1 MERPAQTVPYALM
14 IRGESMTETNV
25 LLQVTGVGKK
35 YNENVVLK
43 DVSFK
48 LDKGKI
54 LGLVGENGAG
64 KSTLMNILFGM
75 NVIAE
80 TGGYDGE
87 IYFDGKKINFS
98 SPVDALNAGIGMVH
112 QEFSLI
118 PGFSVAENILLNME
132 KTKSSII
139 SKTFGQQFETLNMP
153 EIKKEAQ
160 EAIDILGVSL
170 NTDTLVS
177 DIPVGYKQFIE
188 IAREIKREQV
198 KLIIL
203 DEPTAVLTESEA
215 DILLKSMK
223 RLSDMGV
230 SIIFISHRLR
240 EITSVCDTMV
250 VLRDGYVVVEGPLD
264 GIDTRQIAKWMVG
277 RDIDSKKEQQAPVS
291 EKVETDII
299 FETKNLWVDMPGEVI
314 KDVSLKVHKGE
325 ILGIGGLAGQGKLGF
340 PNGIMGIFESGGE
353 VFFENR
359 PLPLNNTLEALKR
372 GISFVSED
380 RRGVGLLLDEPI
392 DWNITFNAMQVQNR
406 FIKSYLGGL
415 FKLRDEKSMKQ
426 CAREYIDQLEIKC
439 TSEKQLARNLSG
451 GNQQKVCLAK
461 AFATKPKLLLV
472 SEPTRGID
480 VGAKELVLNA
490 LRKYNEENNTTII
503 IVSSELEELR
513 SICDRI
519 AIICEGEIFGILPP
533 DTDITE
539 FGLLMS
545 GEYKISEEGEKICL
559 L

>member
-1 MERPAQTVPYALM
+1 
-14 IRGESMTETNV
+14 MTETNV

-87 IYFDGKKINFS
+87 IYFDGKKINFN

-118 PGFSVAENILLNME
+118 PGFTVAENILLNME

-170 NTDTLVS
+170 NTNTLVS

-215 DILLKSMK
+215 DILLKSMM
-223 RLSDMGV
+223 RLADMGV

-250 VLRDGYVVVEGPLD
+250 ILRDGYVVVEGPLE

-277 RDIDSKKEQQAPVS
+277 RDIDSKKEQKAPIS
-291 EKVETDII
+291 EKEETDII

-353 VFFENR
+353 VFFENE
-359 PLPLNNTLEALKR
+359 PLPLNNTLETLKR

-415 FKLRDEKSMKQ
+415 FKLRDEKSMRQ

-533 DTDITE
+533 GADITE

>member
-1 MERPAQTVPYALM
+1 MSQENA
-14 IRGESMTETNV
+14 
-25 LLQVTGVGKK
+25 LLQVSGVGKK

-43 DVSFK
+43 DISFT
-48 LDKGKI
+48 LEKGKI

-75 NVIAE
+75 NVIVE
-80 TGGYDGE
+80 TGGYEGE
-87 IYFDGKKINFS
+87 IYFEGKKIDFKN
-98 SPVDALNAGIGMVH
+98 PVDALNAGIGMVH

-118 PGFSVAENILLNME
+118 PGFTVAENVLLNME

-139 SKTFGQQFETLNMP
+139 SRTFGKKYETVDMP
-153 EIKKEAQ
+153 VIREEAQ
-160 EAIDILGVSL
+160 KAIDLLGISL
-170 NTDTLVS
+170 DIDTLVS
-177 DIPVGYKQFIE
+177 EIPVGYKQFIE
-188 IAREIKREQV
+188 IAREIKRDQV
-198 KLIIL
+198 KMIIL
-203 DEPTAVLTESEA
+203 DEPTAVLTETEA
-215 DILLKSMK
+215 DILLESMK

-240 EITSVCDTMV
+240 EITTACDTIV
-250 VLRDGYVVVEGPLD
+250 VLRDGNVVVERPVEGVD
-264 GIDTRQIAKWMVG
+264 IRQIAKWMVG
-277 RDIDSKKEQQAPVS
+277 RDIDTKSEESKNVS
-291 EKVETDII
+291 IVDENDII
-299 FETKNLWVDMPGEVI
+299 FETKNLWVDMPGEQI
-314 KDVSLKVHKGE
+314 KNVSLKVRKGE

-340 PNGIMGIFESGGE
+340 PNGIMGLFDAGGE
-353 VFFENR
+353 IFFEGK

-392 DWNITFNAMQVQNR
+392 DWNIAFNAMQVQDK
-406 FIKSYLGGL
+406 FIKKYLGGL
-415 FKLRDEKSMKQ
+415 FSLRDDRSMRNV
-426 CAREYIDQLEIKC
+426 ANEYIEQLEIKC

-461 AFATKPKLLLV
+461 AFATDPKLLFV

-490 LRKYNEENNTTII
+490 LRKYNEENNTTIV

-513 SICDRI
+513 SISDRI
-519 AIICEGEIFGILPP
+519 AIICEGEIFGIVPP
-533 DTDITE
+533 ETDVTE

-545 GEYKISEEGEKICL
+545 GEYKINEEGEKIWL
-559 L
+559 R

>member
-1 MERPAQTVPYALM
+1 MSEA
-14 IRGESMTETNV
+14 NV
-25 LLQVTGVGKK
+25 LLQLKDVGKK

-48 LDKGKI
+48 LEKGKI

-80 TGGYDGE
+80 TGGYEGE
-87 IYFDGKKINFS
+87 IYFDGEKINFNN
-98 SPVDALNAGIGMVH
+98 PVDALKAGIGMVH

-118 PGFSVAENILLNME
+118 PGFTVAENILLNME

-139 SKTFGQQFETLNMP
+139 SKTFGRQFETLDVP

-160 EAIDILGVSL
+160 DAIDILGVSL
-170 NTDTLVS
+170 HTDTLVS

-215 DILLKSMK
+215 DILLESMK
-223 RLSDMGV
+223 RLAGIGV

-250 VLRDGYVVVEGPLD
+250 VLRDGHVVVERPIEGV
-264 GIDTRQIAKWMVG
+264 DTRQIAKWMVG
-277 RDIDSKKEQQAPVS
+277 RDIETVIEHKPTASKIN
-291 EKVETDII
+291 EKDII
-299 FETKNLWVDMPGEVI
+299 LETKNLWVDMPGEII
-314 KDVSLKVHKGE
+314 KNVSLKVRKGE

-353 VFFENR
+353 VFFENE
-359 PLPLNNTLEALKR
+359 PLPLNNTLEVLKR

-392 DWNITFNAMQVQNR
+392 DWNITFNAMQVQNK
-406 FIKSYLGGL
+406 FLKSYLGGL
-415 FKLRDEKSMKQ
+415 FKLRDDKSMRQ
-426 CAREYIDQLEIKC
+426 CAREYIEQLEIKC
-439 TSEKQLARNLSG
+439 TSEKQRARNLSG

-461 AFATKPKLLLV
+461 AFATNPKLLLV

-519 AIICEGEIFGILPP
+519 AIVCEGEIFGILPP
-533 DTDITE
+533 GTDITE

-545 GEYKISEEGEKICL
+545 GEYKINEEGEKICL
-559 L
+559 R